1 MYIYSMYCKIHF
13 TIIEDKNNERL
24 CWKMNAKNFL
34 LPFRISSKMY
44 FSIMQI
50 VFYVKN
56 DINTD
61 PPLFL
66 DDFIKL
72 NKRSIVLR
80 HKSHTE
86 QRVFLF
92 TGKNVAW
99 LRSFCSNFNSIL
111 ISISSKMCSTLRAGF
126 RFLKKKKRKKNLAW
140 FIFPINMS

>member
-1 MYIYSMYCKIHF
+1 
-13 TIIEDKNNERL
+13 
-24 CWKMNAKNFL
+24 
-34 LPFRISSKMY
+34 
-44 FSIMQI
+44 MQI

-72 NKRSIVLR
+72 NKQSIVLR

-92 TGKNVAW
+92 TGKNVA
-99 LRSFCSNFNSIL
+99 
-111 ISISSKMCSTLRAGF
+111 
-126 RFLKKKKRKKNLAW
+126 
-140 FIFPINMS
+140 